1 VDQEG
6 SGEPAQT
13 RVLPIIVPRDG
24 DNRQRDTYAAR
35 IADWRSRD
43 ARSLITEIT

>member
-1 VDQEG
+1 MVTTG
-6 SGEPAQT
+6 
-13 RVLPIIVPRDG
+13 
-24 DNRQRDTYAAR
+24 QRDTYAAR